1 MVNQYH
7 FSLTTPGRGMIDI
20 TEQVKEFVKQA
31 GITAGLCNV
40 FLHHTSASLIICENA
55 DQLVQRD
62 LEAFML
68 RLIPD
73 GDPLYQHVDEGPDD
87 MPSHVRTVLTT
98 SFLSVPVTDGQLA
111 LGRWQG
117 LYLYEHRLKS
127 HHRKMTVT
135 ILG

>member
-31 GITAGLCNV
+31 GVSTGLCNV

-55 DQLVQRD
+55 DHLVQRD
-62 LEAFML
+62 LEAFMF

-73 GDPLYQHVDEGPDD
+73 GDPLYQHVDEGHDD

-98 SFLSVPVTDGQLA
+98 SFLTVPVTDSQLA

-117 LYLYEHRLKS
+117 LYLYEHRLRS

-135 ILG
+135 IM

>member
-31 GITAGLCNV
+31 GVTTGLCNV

-55 DQLVQRD
+55 DLLVQRD

-73 GDPLYQHVDEGPDD
+73 GDPLYQHVDEGADD

-98 SFLSVPVTDGQLA
+98 SFLSVPVTDSQLA

-117 LYLYEHRLKS
+117 LYLYEHRLRS
-127 HHRKMTVT
+127 HHRKITVT
-135 ILG
+135 IMG